1 MEINGEQV
9 NEIVRYDQLG
19 LSPEIMRALDKKGYI
34 QATPVQGGAIPYFM
48 KWQDV
53 IAKAP
58 TGTGKTFAF
67 GIPMV
72 EHIDPE
78 SDAVQG
84 LVLAP
89 TRELA
94 IQIMNELRDLCEFKE
109 GVRAVVLY
117 GGQPI
122 DRQINQLKK
131 RPQIVVA
138 TPGRLM
144 DHMKRRTVRL
154 DQVQTVV
161 LDEADRM
168 LDMGFIHDVTRILD
182 QIKHRRNMGMFS
194 ATISRE
200 VMDISW
206 VYQRDPVEIT
216 VRPDEENR
224 PDIQQYRIDLEG
236 RGDKVDTMAA
246 LLTHGGYE
254 RAIAFCN
261 TKNMTDRLSGLLNMR
276 GFTAQA
282 IHGDIQQRIREKTLQ
297 KFKDGKLRVLVATDV
312 AARGLD
318 IDDVDVVFN
327 YDVPEEIEY
336 YIHRIGRTGR
346 AKRHGVA
353 YSLVSNITEGIRLD
367 DIQKNTGNQIQKMV
381 LNDQGELEPAPA
393 KG

>member
-9 NEIVRYDQLG
+9 NEVVRYDQLE
-19 LSPEIMRALDKKGYI
+19 LSPELMRAIEKKGYV

-48 KWQDV
+48 EWRDV

-72 EHIDPE
+72 EHVDPA

-94 IQIMNELRDLCEFKE
+94 IQIMEELRDLCEFKE
-109 GVRAVVLY
+109 RVRAVVLY

-122 DRQINQLKK
+122 EKQITQLKK
-131 RPQIVVA
+131 KPQIVVA

-182 QIKHRRNMGMFS
+182 QIKSRKNLGMFS

-206 VYQRDPVEIT
+206 VYQRDPVEIV
-216 VRPDEENR
+216 VRADEQNK
-224 PDIQQYRIDLEG
+224 PDIQQYRIAVD
-236 RGDKVDTMAA
+236 RGEKVDITVK
-246 LLTHGGYE
+246 LLEAGSYE

-261 TKNMTDRLSGLLNMR
+261 TKNMTDRLAGLMKMK
-276 GFTAQA
+276 GISAEA
-282 IHGDIQQRIREKTLQ
+282 IHGDIQQRVREQTLN
-297 KFKDGKLRVLVATDV
+297 KFRRGELRVLVATDV

-327 YDVPEEIEY
+327 YDVPDENEY
-336 YIHRIGRTGR
+336 YVHRIGRSGR

-353 YSLVSNITEGIRLD
+353 YTLVSTITEEMRMD
-367 DIQKNTGNQIQKMV
+367 DIQKTTKNEVARLKYEKGV
-381 LNDQGELEPAPA
+381 LLEVEG
-393 KG
+393 K

>member
-1 MEINGEQV
+1 MEINGEIV
-9 NEIVRYDQLG
+9 SENVRYADLG
-19 LSPEIMRALDKKGYI
+19 LSEPIMKALEKKGYE

-48 KWQDV
+48 EYKDV

-78 SDAVQG
+78 SSDVLA

-94 IQIMNELRDLCEFKE
+94 IQIRDELRDLCAFKE
-109 GVRAVVLY
+109 GVRTVCLY

-122 DRQINQLKK
+122 DKQITQLKK

-144 DHMKRRTVRL
+144 DHVKRRTVRL
-154 DQVQTVV
+154 DQVETVV

-168 LDMGFIHDVTRILD
+168 LDMGFIRDVTRILD
-182 QIKHRRNMGMFS
+182 LMPQRRNLGLFS

-206 VYQRDPVEIT
+206 VYQRDPVEIV
-216 VRPDEENR
+216 VRPVQENR
-224 PDIQQYRIDLEG
+224 PQIQQYRI
-236 RGDKVDTMAA
+236 KVDQGGKVD
-246 LLTHGGYE
+246 LLI
-254 RAIAFCN
+254 AILEKEQLDRVIVFCN
-261 TKNMTDRLSGLLNMR
+261 TKNTTDRLTGLLQMK
-276 GFTAQA
+276 GVAAQC
-282 IHGDIQQRIREKTLQ
+282 IHGDLSQKVREKVLSA
-297 KFKDGKLRVLVATDV
+297 FRAGDLRVLVATDV

-318 IDDVDVVFN
+318 IDDVDAVIN
-327 YDVPEEIEY
+327 YDIPEEGEY
-336 YIHRIGRTGR
+336 YVHRIGRTGR
-346 AKRHGVA
+346 AKHQGAA
-353 YSLVSNITEGIRLD
+353 YNLISSVTDDVRLD
-367 DIQKNTGNQIQKMV
+367 DIIRNSQYDITTIT
-381 LNDQGELEPAPA
+381 L
-393 KG
+393 

>member
-9 NEIVRYDQLG
+9 NEVVRYDQLE
-19 LSPEIMRALDKKGYI
+19 LSPELMRAIEKKGYV

-48 KWQDV
+48 EWRDV

-72 EHIDPE
+72 EHVDPA

-94 IQIMNELRDLCEFKE
+94 IQIMEELRDLCEFKE

-122 DRQINQLKK
+122 EKQITQLKK
-131 RPQIVVA
+131 KPQIVVA

-154 DQVQTVV
+154 DKVQTVV

-182 QIKHRRNMGMFS
+182 QIKSRKNLGMFS

-206 VYQRDPVEIT
+206 VYQRDPVEIV
-216 VRPDEENR
+216 VRADEQNK
-224 PDIQQYRIDLEG
+224 PDIQQYRIAVD
-236 RGDKVDTMAA
+236 RGEKVDITVK
-246 LLTHGGYE
+246 LLEAGSYE

-261 TKNMTDRLSGLLNMR
+261 TKNMTDRLAGLMKMK
-276 GFTAQA
+276 GISAEA
-282 IHGDIQQRIREKTLQ
+282 IHGDIQQRVREQTLN
-297 KFKDGKLRVLVATDV
+297 KFRRGELRVLVATDV

-327 YDVPEEIEY
+327 YDVPDENEY
-336 YIHRIGRTGR
+336 YVHRIGRTGR

-353 YSLVSNITEGIRLD
+353 YTLVSTITEEMRMD
-367 DIQKNTGNQIQKMV
+367 DIQKTTKNEVARLKYEKGV
-381 LNDQGELEPAPA
+381 LLEVEG
-393 KG
+393 K

>member
-1 MEINGEQV
+1 MEINGEEV
-9 NEIVRYDQLG
+9 NEIVRYDELK
-19 LSPEIMRALDKKGYI
+19 LSPEIMRALEKKGYV

-48 KWQDV
+48 EWRDV

-72 EHIDPE
+72 EHIDPRE
-78 SDAVQG
+78 DAVQG

-94 IQIMNELRDLCEFKE
+94 IQIMAELRDLCEFKE

-122 DRQINQLKK
+122 DKQITQLKK

-154 DQVQTVV
+154 DRVQTVV

-182 QIKHRRNMGMFS
+182 AIKSRKNLGMFS

-206 VYQRDPVEIT
+206 VYQRDPEEIT
-216 VRPDEENR
+216 VQATRENK
-224 PDIQQYRIDLEG
+224 PDILQYRIEVPSDK
-236 RGDKVDTMAA
+236 KVD
-246 LLTHGGYE
+246 
-254 RAIAFCN
+254 AIASIIRAQQLDRVICFCN
-261 TKNMTDRLSGLLNMR
+261 TKGSTERLTKFLQLRGLD
-276 GFTAQA
+276 AQC
-282 IHGDIQQRIREKTLQ
+282 IHGDIPQRKREEVMAR
-297 KFKDGKLRVLVATDV
+297 FRDGELHVFVATDV
-312 AARGLD
+312 ASRGID
-318 IDDVDVVFN
+318 VDDVDAVFN
-327 YDVPEEIEY
+327 YEVPEENEY

-346 AKRHGVA
+346 AKKHGVA
-353 YSLVSNITEGIRLD
+353 YTLLSDFPSRLRLD
-367 DIQKNTGNQIQKMV
+367 NIARNTRSTIVPAV
-381 LNDQGELEPAPA
+381 LGEDGSVTVGE
-393 KG
+393 K

>member
-9 NEIVRYDQLG
+9 NEVVRYDQLE
-19 LSPEIMRALDKKGYI
+19 LSPELMRAIEKKGYV

-48 KWQDV
+48 EWRDV

-72 EHIDPE
+72 EHVDPA

-94 IQIMNELRDLCEFKE
+94 IQIMEELRDLCEFKE

-122 DRQINQLKK
+122 EKQITQLNKK
-131 RPQIVVA
+131 PQIVVA

-182 QIKHRRNMGMFS
+182 QIKSRKNLGMFS

-206 VYQRDPVEIT
+206 VYQRDPVEIV
-216 VRPDEENR
+216 VRADEQNK
-224 PDIQQYRIDLEG
+224 PDIQQYRIAVD
-236 RGDKVDTMAA
+236 RGEKVDITVK
-246 LLTHGGYE
+246 LLEAGSYE

-261 TKNMTDRLSGLLNMR
+261 TKNMTDRLAGLMKMK
-276 GFTAQA
+276 GISAEA
-282 IHGDIQQRIREKTLQ
+282 IHGDIQQRVREQTLN
-297 KFKDGKLRVLVATDV
+297 KFRRGELRVLVATDV

-327 YDVPEEIEY
+327 YDVPDENEY
-336 YIHRIGRTGR
+336 YVHRIGRTGR

-353 YSLVSNITEGIRLD
+353 YTLVSTITEEMRMD
-367 DIQKNTGNQIQKMV
+367 DIQKTTKNEVARLKYEKGV
-381 LNDQGELEPAPA
+381 LLEVEG
-393 KG
+393 K

>member
-9 NEIVRYDQLG
+9 NEVVRYDQLE
-19 LSPEIMRALDKKGYI
+19 LSPELMRAIEKKGYV

-48 KWQDV
+48 EWRDV

-72 EHIDPE
+72 EHVDPA

-94 IQIMNELRDLCEFKE
+94 IQIMEELRDLCEFKE

-122 DRQINQLKK
+122 EKQITQLKK
-131 RPQIVVA
+131 KPQIVVA

-182 QIKHRRNMGMFS
+182 QIKSRKNLGMFS

-206 VYQRDPVEIT
+206 VYQRDPVEIV
-216 VRPDEENR
+216 VRADEQNK
-224 PDIQQYRIDLEG
+224 PDIQQYRIAVD
-236 RGDKVDTMAA
+236 RGEKVDITVK
-246 LLTHGGYE
+246 LLEAGSYE

-261 TKNMTDRLSGLLNMR
+261 TKNMTDRLAGLMKMK
-276 GFTAQA
+276 GISAEA
-282 IHGDIQQRIREKTLQ
+282 IHGDIQQRVREQTLN
-297 KFKDGKLRVLVATDV
+297 KFRRGELRVLVATDV

-327 YDVPEEIEY
+327 YDVPDENEY
-336 YIHRIGRTGR
+336 YVHRIGRTGR

-353 YSLVSNITEGIRLD
+353 YTLVSTITEEMRMD
-367 DIQKNTGNQIQKMV
+367 DIQKTTKNEVARLKYEKGV
-381 LNDQGELEPAPA
+381 LLEVEG
-393 KG
+393 K